1 MPSCAVVG
9 CCPTLLVSPA
19 FRSRPPVRHILWQD
33 QAHGRHDA
41 RPCRPSVAAY
51 GLFGSLFDRSAPLSP
66 LADYSSESL
75 DEVVLR
81 KFTQSDG
88 TVYNV
93 VFRKGGPV
101 DLDDLEQL
109 CAKVGWPP
117 RPSAKVRIALA
128 NSFMVGTLTLEAP
141 DPGSPAAPPPR
152 LVGLARA
159 TSDGVFNAT
168 LWDVAVDPDLQNLG
182 LGKALVETMVRA
194 LLRLDITNVTL
205 FADAHTISFYSALG
219 FQPDPQGIKGMFWYP
234 RY

>member
-1 MPSCAVVG
+1 MQG
-9 CCPTLLVSPA
+9 
-19 FRSRPPVRHILWQD
+19 
-33 QAHGRHDA
+33 
-41 RPCRPSVAAY
+41 
-51 GLFGSLFDRSAPLSP
+51 
-66 LADYSSESL
+66 L
-75 DEVVLR
+75 DEGAGGCGQATPPPRCHHPNSWPQHSGPSLTPPPSSPVPH
-81 KFTQSDG
+81 TQ
-88 TVYNV
+88 
-93 VFRKGGPV
+93 
-101 DLDDLEQL
+101 
-109 CAKVGWPP
+109 VGWPP

-219 FQPDPQGIKGMFWYP
+219 FQPDPQGIKGMFWFVQGREVDGGGAEEGWGRCTP
-234 RY
+234 EQTCCGPGLDQKG